1 MASSDPKAIIPALH
15 FSRDHLAP
23 RASINPKFKRELEE
37 AMSLIV
43 YTHDKLEPPLLALL
57 DPQLKQDVA
66 ERVNKAILKSLGRN
80 SEAKIKA
87 LIKLRTWAEQKARDA
102 GKDIVPPTLNIGLD
116 QDIVASHDEAM
127 HENGQAPG
135 LDADVMVS

>member
-1 MASSDPKAIIPALH
+1 MTSSDPKAIIPALH

-23 RASINPKFKRELEE
+23 RASINPKFKHELEE

-66 ERVNKAILKSLGRN
+66 DSVNKAILKSLGRN

-87 LIKLRTWAEQKARDA
+87 LIRLRTWAEQKARDA

-116 QDIVASHDEAM
+116 QDKSAGSDETM
-127 HENGQAPG
+127 HENGQSSG
-135 LDADVMVS
+135 LDADAMVS

>member
-23 RASINPKFKRELEE
+23 RASINPKFKHELEE

-66 ERVNKAILKSLGRN
+66 DRVNEAILKSLSRD
-80 SEAKIKA
+80 SEAKIKR

-102 GKDIVPPTLNIGLD
+102 GKDIVPPTLNIGLE
-116 QDIVASHDEAM
+116 QDKAATHDEAM
-127 HENGQAPG
+127 HENGQASG
-135 LDADVMVS
+135 LDADAMVS